1 MSDVPS
7 REVKIRKKLRLWRT
21 LFIHRWHAP
30 QTIGEL
36 HGRPSVGMRFEHINH
51 RESLT
56 EYLWRYGAFR
66 ENKEGTGR
74 EDVSD
79 TPSRANGLQAMIKEL
94 DTNAP
99 GLLNEAIE
107 YTILVYGNPERVTD
121 DDRARRRLSELNE
134 LASQHPAIMDF
145 AAELHRLHC
154 KMLCFYEQMRYITTD
169 EAFNYVQGKIPI
181 LTPLRP
187 TDNQG
192 TEQHIRYDPVSVAGD
207 PVSALREV
215 FSQNIYNALCWRARA
230 ELFDVMDAAT
240 GTGKNGM
247 WSIAIVNNGIKRFFV
262 TDQALIKT
270 LSSLN
275 ERTFPWPIRVMAMF
289 KTAVS
294 TMITAMPVFIV
305 KNFFRDTLAGFVAGR
320 YWQPPFTSTLKGAYL
335 ASRDLVT
342 GHDDVMRDY
351 LLQGGFY
358 SGLVESE
365 VRIESNVHG
374 LTGDLQFNK
383 AQGKFKHLV
392 HLLTRPAWV
401 AEAGT
406 RVYQYQQALAD
417 GASRYDAIRASRMV
431 SSDFANI
438 GASRGWRM
446 YIHTVPFFNAA
457 IQGLDQL
464 YQICRAEY
472 RSDLK
477 KPRWGA
483 DRREH
488 VKKTLCAGACLTM
501 MAFAVWLWNIGGGQ
515 FSNNNGASRLAQYL
529 GETDYEKASYLT
541 LYDISG
547 DTDIRIPVPFQIG
560 AAFMKVPEIML
571 DLISGTE
578 TLAGVRYAWSLMHG
592 NLAISW
598 LPALVKPV
606 WEVKTNRNFFGAPI
620 VPGYMA
626 NWPASFQFHTRS
638 TPEFMVQLGKLI
650 NVSPLHIQTFIRS
663 WTGHLGTL
671 IIAAV
676 NDTTWNVEEYGENPY
691 PKTLG
696 LVTGISAI
704 QGPKLKSWNR
714 WTDKLYEM
722 LYEAEAIQRTVNSY
736 EKQGRYEKARE
747 LEEKYYWTKLYE
759 LSDLRWARRE
769 MSWYRNEI
777 NYKIFSSNTAQE
789 KRKKINY
796 LLTEQMEI
804 ARETVT
810 AAAPAFE

>member
-1 MSDVPS
+1 MAVNLSYFTGY
-7 REVKIRKKLRLWRT
+7 REKLRLWRT

-66 ENKEGTGR
+66 ENDDGTGR
-74 EDVSD
+74 QDILDS
-79 TPSRANGLQAMIKEL
+79 PSRENGLQAIIKEL
-94 DTNAP
+94 ETNAP
-99 GLLNEAIE
+99 GLLSDAIE
-107 YTILVYGNPERVTD
+107 YAIFKYGKPNYTGNKD
-121 DDRARRRLSELNE
+121 QLSQHLSGLKE
-134 LASQHPAIMDF
+134 LASQHPAIAVF
-145 AAELHRLHC
+145 AKRLRLLQLR
-154 KMLCFYEQMRYITTD
+154 MLPFYIQMRYLTRH
-169 EAFNYVQGKIPI
+169 EAKNYNHERIPL
-181 LTPLRP
+181 LTPLLP
-187 TDNQG
+187 TDNPGAEIQFG
-192 TEQHIRYDPVSVAGD
+192 QDPVTVIGD
-207 PVSALREV
+207 PVSTLREA

-230 ELFDVMDAAT
+230 ELFEVMDSAPEKD
-240 GTGKNGM
+240 GI
-247 WSIAIVNNGIKRFFV
+247 WSTAMIKGERKRFFV
-262 TDQALIKT
+262 SDKALIQT
-270 LSSLN
+270 LNSLN
-275 ERTFPWPIRVMAMF
+275 EAGFPWLIRVMATF

-320 YWQPPFTSTLKGAYL
+320 YWQPPFTSTFKGAYL
-335 ASRDLVT
+335 ASRDVVT
-342 GHDDVMRDY
+342 GHDDVMRDC

-365 VRIESNVHG
+365 VRIESKVHG
-374 LTGDLQFNK
+374 LTGDLQFHK
-383 AQGKFKHLV
+383 AQRKFKHLV

-406 RVYQYQQALAD
+406 RVYQYQQALAK
-417 GASRYDAIRASRMV
+417 GASRYDGIRASRMV

-501 MAFAVWLWNIGGGQ
+501 MAFAVWLWNISGSQ
-515 FSNNNGASRLAQYL
+515 FSNNNEASRLAQYL

-560 AAFMKVPEIML
+560 AAFMKIPEIMF

-578 TLAGVRYAWSLMHG
+578 TLAGIRYAWSLIHG

-598 LPALVKPV
+598 LPAVVKPV
-606 WEVKTNRNFFGAPI
+606 WEVKTNRNFFGDPI
-620 VPGYMA
+620 IPGYMA

-650 NVSPLHIQTFIRS
+650 NVSPLQIQTFIRS

-676 NDTTWNVEEYGENPY
+676 DDITWNAEEYGENPY

-696 LVTGISAI
+696 LVTGISAM
-704 QGPKLKSWNR
+704 QGPKLKSWSR

-736 EKQGRYEKARE
+736 ENQDRVEKAEE
-747 LEEKYYWTKLYE
+747 LEEKYENKLDE
-759 LSDLRWARRE
+759 LSYLRRARKE
-769 MSWYRNEI
+769 MAEYRNDI
-777 NYKIFSSNTAQE
+777 NYVIFSNYYTIQE
-789 KRKKINY
+789 KRREINE
-796 LLTEQMEI
+796 LLSEQMEI
-804 ARETVT
+804 AREVVT
-810 AAAPAFE
+810 DATPAFE